1 GYCEM
6 DWAMKPLGALL
17 VIMVVIAAFL
27 ADALGDAKKERDS
40 LSEKLSAQQVINT
53 TTLTAVTT
61 YHRVSLDNIKAKE
74 TEGTENV
81 KIKTVIRTEFKD
93 SECAV
98 TPVSPGV
105 VGKLQQYERDIRSR
119 AGGSDSATTYR

>member
-1 GYCEM
+1 M
-6 DWAMKPLGALL
+6 STATKIWLGVCGILAVSLLLLLHLYGGLKDNHQALK
-17 VIMVVIAAFL
+17 
-27 ADALGDAKKERDS
+27 DKH
-40 LSEKLSAQQVINT
+40 SA
-53 TTLTAVTT
+53 LTAVNNITLSAVSINQ
-61 YHRVSLDNIKAKE
+61 RVALDNIKAKE

-105 VGKLQQYERDIRSR
+105 VGKLQQYERGIRAR
-119 AGGSDSATTYR
+119 TGGANSPTTDR

>member
-1 GYCEM
+1 M
-6 DWAMKPLGALL
+6 DTKTK
-17 VIMVVIAAFL
+17 IIVVIFFAMVTVIVCL
-27 ADALGDAKKERDS
+27 GNSLSDARKERDS

-74 TEGTENV
+74 TEDTENV

-105 VGKLQQYERDIRSR
+105 VGKLQQYERDIRAR
-119 AGGSDSATTYR
+119 AGGAGTGSSSR

>member
-1 GYCEM
+1 M
-6 DWAMKPLGALL
+6 DWLTKALTGICVVL
-17 VIMVVIAAFL
+17 VIGL
-27 ADALGDAKKERDS
+27 LLTLRLYGGLKDNHQALKDKH
-40 LSEKLSAQQVINT
+40 SA
-53 TTLTAVTT
+53 LTAVNNITLSAIAINQ
-61 YHRVSLDNIKAKE
+61 RVALDNIKAKE

-81 KIKTVIRTEFKD
+81 KVKTGIRTEFKD

-119 AGGSDSATTYR
+119 AGGADSATVDR

>member
-1 GYCEM
+1 M
-6 DWAMKPLGALL
+6 DWLTKVLAGICGVLLIGLLLTLHLYGGLKDNHQALK
-17 VIMVVIAAFL
+17 
-27 ADALGDAKKERDS
+27 DKH
-40 LSEKLSAQQVINT
+40 SA
-53 TTLTAVTT
+53 LTAVNNITLSAVAINQ
-61 YHRVSLDNIKAKE
+61 RVSLDNIKAKE

-105 VGKLQQYERDIRSR
+105 IGKLQQYERDIRSR
-119 AGGSDSATTYR
+119 AGGADSATTDR